1 MLGHVAEALATY
13 PARDLDSYLLEAT
26 GGNLW
31 LRVTK
36 ESDMYPSRSSAWNR
50 PCFSCHPMPST
61 SSMSSYRHRG
71 EARGQGGDPR
81 PGGDWRSW
89 WVRRGRNRISGS
101 RRSTR
106 SVRSLAMTETPESG
120 IAVTAGSSA
129 SACIA
134 LSSLMLRIPSEPPSA
149 PHGDLTHPRW
159 SWPRRIPATIS
170 ALSSG
175 RSARFRG
182 EQLGRTSVGSSG
194 ILESVVSRN
203 IQP

>member
-1 MLGHVAEALATY
+1 MGVDDRLAGRVRRGARDV

-26 GGNLW
+26 GRNLW
-31 LRVTK
+31 LRVAK
-36 ESDMYPSRSSAWNR
+36 ESDMQPSRSSAWNR
-50 PCFSCHPMPST
+50 PCFACQRMPST

-71 EARGQGGDPR
+71 EARVQGGDPR
-81 PGGDWRSW
+81 PGGESVAVAGDGSHCNWRSW

-134 LSSLMLRIPSEPPSA
+134 LSSLMRRIPSEPASA
-149 PHGDLTHPRW
+149 PHR
-159 SWPRRIPATIS
+159 
-170 ALSSG
+170 
-175 RSARFRG
+175 
-182 EQLGRTSVGSSG
+182 
-194 ILESVVSRN
+194 
-203 IQP
+203 